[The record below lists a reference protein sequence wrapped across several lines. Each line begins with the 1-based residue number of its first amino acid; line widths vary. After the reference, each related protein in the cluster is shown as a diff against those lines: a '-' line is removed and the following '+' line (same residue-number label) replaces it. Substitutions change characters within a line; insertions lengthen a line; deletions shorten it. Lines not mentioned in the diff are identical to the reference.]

1 MQGPIPHRWE
11 DRGCISARL
20 INMQNIRALLATRIF
35 PSLAHSANVHKHH
48 RRGFF
53 FFLSPPSL
61 KKKPKKPKTSFDWQ
75 EESMQILMQT

>member
-48 RRGFF
+48 RRAFF

-61 KKKPKKPKTSFDWQ
+61 K
-75 EESMQILMQT
+75 